1 MSIIKE
7 IQVDKE
13 IIAHLRIENEIKNV
27 LNKAGL
33 AHYIEDGDFVTAHP
47 VKTWKSKLFGK
58 NYLKFNTN
66 YVFGFYDTTI
76 ALNVYSQ
83 EEYDMA
89 MMIFVPLF
97 EHIKGLTIEINKVF
111 ADE

>member
-7 IQVDKE
+7 MQIDKE
-13 IIAHLRIENEIKNV
+13 IIEHIRIEKEIKNA
-27 LNKAGL
+27 LNKMGL
-33 AHYIEDGDFVTAHP
+33 AHYIEDGEFITAHP

-58 NYLKFNTN
+58 KYLTFNTS

-76 ALNVYSQ
+76 SLNVYNQ

-89 MMIFVPLF
+89 KLVFVPIF
-97 EHIKGLTIEINKVF
+97 EHIAGLIIEINKVF
-111 ADE
+111 IGK